1 VGTLW
6 NNLVDGMGAV
16 LAFLY
21 SVIPNYGLAII
32 GLTVLVRLVLF
43 PLTAKQA
50 RSMQKM
56 QLVQPEIKKLQ
67 AKYKDNRQQLNEEIM
82 KFYKENQ
89 VNPMAGCLPLVFQMP
104 VFFALF
110 RVLRSPHTHVPRDS
124 KLFHAFCH
132 DLTPSACGHTS
143 GFPKG
148 LSFLGMDLSKAA
160 SDISGGF
167 GTALPYFLLIALVVV
182 TGYLQFKQTQSRQTS
197 QANPQ
202 AAMMGKIFPAL
213 FAFISYRLP
222 SGVVLYF
229 LVSNGWQIGQ
239 QALIFRTAPDP
250 VAGAAAAGAVPRR
263 VRLPARRERAGM
275 GSRRRRPRRRR
286 PRGGS
291 SGPWVRP
298 GRRPRARPRRG
309 ATAMASPSRPRS
321 GRGRPGG
328 DAPAAT
334 AGWAGRNRRGRS
346 PGRRSGVDSRQRHHD
361 RWNGSSQPGK
371 RWPRRSKP
379 PSTSW
384 AWMRP
389 ISSTRSSRS
398 RNAGS

>member
-1 VGTLW
+1 MGTLW

-56 QLVQPEIKKLQ
+56 QLIQPEIKKLQ

-89 VNPMAGCLPLVFQMP
+89 VNPAAGCLPLVFQMP

-110 RVLRSPHTHVPRDS
+110 RVLRAPYSHVPRDS
-124 KLFHAFCH
+124 KLYDAFCGS
-132 DLTPSACGHTS
+132 DTPSVCSHH
-143 GFPKG
+143 PKG
-148 LSFLGMDLSKAA
+148 LSFLGMNLSKAA
-160 SDISGGF
+160 SDITGGF
-167 GTALPYFLLIALVVV
+167 TSALPYFLLIALVVV
-182 TGYLQFKQTQSRQTS
+182 TGYLQFKQTQSRQTNA

-250 VAGAAAAGAVPRR
+250 VLGGAGGGAVPAAGSAPRPTGKSGDEKPKTDTPEPPPEGR
-263 VRLPARRERAGM
+263 FKRALGQAREAAKGPAKPAGNGEAPAKPAPKPQPPAAGGARPSGDGGM
-275 GSRRRRPRRRR
+275 GRAQPSGSQPRPKKRRR
-286 PRGGS
+286 
-291 SGPWVRP
+291 
-298 GRRPRARPRRG
+298 
-309 ATAMASPSRPRS
+309 
-321 GRGRPGG
+321 
-328 DAPAAT
+328 
-334 AGWAGRNRRGRS
+334 
-346 PGRRSGVDSRQRHHD
+346 
-361 RWNGSSQPGK
+361 
-371 RWPRRSKP
+371 
-379 PSTSW
+379 
-384 AWMRP
+384 
-389 ISSTRSSRS
+389 
-398 RNAGS
+398 